1 MLNGIVDIT
10 IGLYIKSNV
19 AVPAAKIRELD
30 VVWKVV
36 SQIFG

>member
-1 MLNGIVDIT
+1 MLNAVGDIA
-10 IGLYIKSNV
+10 IELYIKSNV
-19 AVPAAKIRELD
+19 AVPAAKIREFD